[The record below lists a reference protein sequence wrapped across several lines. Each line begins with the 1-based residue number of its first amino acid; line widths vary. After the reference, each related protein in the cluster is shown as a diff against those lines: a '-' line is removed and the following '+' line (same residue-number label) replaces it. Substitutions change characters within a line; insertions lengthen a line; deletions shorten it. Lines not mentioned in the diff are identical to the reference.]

1 MSADQG
7 KARSGEASGS
17 LSAGL
22 QAAREREGSE
32 PGREERKRGKWHG
45 VQGSLQGSSRR
56 QSGRKQEVAG
66 AGVSWSS
73 TQLLLV
79 THEEGKSSLQKAPSL
94 WGVFQGK
101 NKTAQI
107 LYKSIIGICLKLWK
121 TSGAFLL
128 ISKTLNYF
136 YLTL

>member
-1 MSADQG
+1 
-7 KARSGEASGS
+7 
-17 LSAGL
+17 
-22 QAAREREGSE
+22 
-32 PGREERKRGKWHG
+32 
-45 VQGSLQGSSRR
+45 VILQGVFSSLKRQEAGGGVEEVQVASTHLLPVSQQRR
-56 QSGRKQEVAG
+56 QVFFA
-66 AGVSWSS
+66 
-73 TQLLLV
+73 
-79 THEEGKSSLQKAPSL
+79 KSPLALQKAPWL

-107 LYKSIIGICLKLWK
+107 LYKSIIGICLKLRK